1 MICFRSQRFAGALRG
16 PPISASGPFSNAIRR
31 RQSVCDPIDHAA
43 RHVGRVTSRPSQVAP
58 LPLLFD
64 FVVEPANDQLAEMM
78 RSDVEGAGDAAR
90 FLITQEGAQLTA
102 THGNQHVP
110 PEARTNRYLDDAIG
124 PERHARPAVLSRPAL
139 RTPSKWLRPPSISNR
154 DRQDSRQRSDATG
167 QQRQQRQQVYR
178 ALSREPAEKRP
189 SPGHFAQE
197 LPRPQTS
204 LRHVPSR
211 HSRAIRDSSH
221 LEPQID
227 SGLQEHFNAYARPR
241 GSHIADDII
250 EPDGRNWF

>member
-1 MICFRSQRFAGALRG
+1 
-16 PPISASGPFSNAIRR
+16 
-31 RQSVCDPIDHAA
+31 
-43 RHVGRVTSRPSQVAP
+43 VTSRPSQVAP

-139 RTPSKWLRPPSISNR
+139 RSPIE
-154 DRQDSRQRSDATG
+154 
-167 QQRQQRQQVYR
+167 V
-178 ALSREPAEKRP
+178 AEAAVNLKP
-189 SPGHFAQE
+189 
-197 LPRPQTS
+197 
-204 LRHVPSR
+204 
-211 HSRAIRDSSH
+211 
-221 LEPQID
+221 
-227 SGLQEHFNAYARPR
+227 
-241 GSHIADDII
+241 
-250 EPDGRNWF
+250 